1 MNIIGTFQ
9 KRADGGYSGSVQTL
23 FREAAGVELR
33 PISRATDNGPDFR
46 LIRGEVE
53 CGAAWAKTSRDGRDF
68 VSVKMDD
75 PSLMA
80 PIFANLVEAEDG
92 YALIWSRR
100 RNGE

>member
-1 MNIIGTFQ
+1 MNTIGIFSKQ
-9 KRADGGYSGSVQTL
+9 ADGSYSGAVRTL
-23 FREAAGVELR
+23 FREAQGVELR
-33 PISRATDNGPDFR
+33 PVARESDKAPDFKLLR
-46 LIRGEVE
+46 DGIE
-53 CGAAWAKTSRDGRDF
+53 CGAAWAKTSHDGRRYL
-68 VSVKMDD
+68 SVKMDD